1 MNDTLRLGRI
11 GGVRVGVNWTVLVI
25 FALIT
30 YGLAGVQ
37 LPHTYKGLPPLV
49 YALGGLLTATAF
61 LASLLAHELA
71 HALVARR
78 NGLTVTGITLWLL
91 GGVSRFEGE
100 PATPGAEVRIAG
112 SGPLVS
118 ALLAAVFGTAS
129 AILFLAKADGLA
141 TGCLTWLALINGL
154 LAAFNLIPA
163 APLDGGRL
171 VHALLWRRSGDR
183 LKATLYTTQVG
194 RAFGWVTMLSGFYI
208 AMWSA
213 DGLWLTLVGWFLI
226 TAAGL
231 EAGQARVRARLDG
244 IPIRRIMTPDPFT
257 VPSTMPVAEFLRE
270 MLPRHRH
277 SAYPVVDDG
286 VVRGVVTTERI
297 RREPP
302 DTPVGTL
309 VEDAEHTTAETPL
322 TELLAKLA
330 RTRLLVFDGDRL
342 IGIVTPHDLTRELEH
357 LTREAPGFP
366 AR

>member
-30 YGLAGVQ
+30 YGLAGEQ
-37 LPHTYKGLPPLV
+37 LPRAYKGLHPLA

-91 GGVSRFEGE
+91 GGVARYEGE

-118 ALLAAVFGTAS
+118 MLLATVFGAAS
-129 AILFLAKADGLA
+129 GVLHLARVDGLVS
-141 TGCLTWLALINGL
+141 GCVTWLALINAL
-154 LAAFNLIPA
+154 LAVFNTIPA

-183 LKATLYTTQVG
+183 VKATLQTTQVG
-194 RAFGWVTMLSGFYI
+194 RAFGWATMLAGFYI

-244 IPIRRIMTPDPFT
+244 VPIRRIMTPDPFT
-257 VPSTMPVAEFLRE
+257 VPSSMPVAAFLRE

-277 SAYPVVDDG
+277 SAYPVVDNG
-286 VVRGVVTTERI
+286 VVRGIVTTARV
-297 RREPP
+297 RGEPP
-302 DTPVGTL
+302 DTPLGTL
-309 VEDAEHTTAETPL
+309 IEDAERTTAETPL
-322 TELLAKLA
+322 TELLPRLA
-330 RTRLLVFDGDRL
+330 RERLLVFDGDRL
-342 IGIVTPHDLTRELEH
+342 VGIVTPHDLTRELEH
-357 LTREAPGFP
+357 LAREVPGFP